1 MKFQRMKQI
10 MKQIVNQIN
19 QMTEEDIKMNQ
30 ITEEDIKIITKEE
43 YLNEKEKN

>member
-10 MKQIVNQIN
+10 MKQIVNQMN

-30 ITEEDIKIITKEE
+30 ITGENVKIITTEE
-43 YLNEKEKN
+43 YLN